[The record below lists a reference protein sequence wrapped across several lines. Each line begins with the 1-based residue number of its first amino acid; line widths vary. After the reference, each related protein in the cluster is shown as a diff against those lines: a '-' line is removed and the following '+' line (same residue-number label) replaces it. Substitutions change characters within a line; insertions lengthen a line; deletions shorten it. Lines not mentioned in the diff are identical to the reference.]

1 MLHARSLLYWRLA
14 AYYFSFYTTVGAI
27 VVFWGPYLQFRGFDA
42 VAIGQLVA
50 ILSATKVVAPYVW
63 GWLTDHGGQR
73 VHMIRYASFAAA
85 VIFAGVFVV
94 SDFVWM
100 ALVMLLFSFFW
111 NAGMPQFDAATLTLL
126 GKNHHRYSIIRS
138 TGSMGFITAVLLAG
152 LLLDAYGLQW
162 APLIIL
168 LLLAAVAASSL
179 AIPETG
185 HVQHDPAVDRSI
197 RPVLRRPAVQAV
209 LLAGFLM
216 QFGFG
221 PYNTFYSIH
230 LQAHG
235 YSETMVGVLWVA
247 GTLSEILM
255 FYCMHRM
262 LPVYRMKALLL
273 FCFLLGCVRWLLIG
287 YAADKLVVLVLA
299 QFMHAVTF
307 GMFHAVMIHLIHH
320 LFTGV
325 HQGRGQGLFNSLC
338 YGAGAGVGS
347 LLSGYAW
354 QSWGAQASFTLA
366 AAVSAVG
373 GVIVLVGPTVEV
385 GDAVARQR
393 RARTR

>member
-1 MLHARSLLYWRLA
+1 MLHARSLLYWRLS

-42 VAIGQLVA
+42 VAIGQLIA
-50 ILSATKVVAPYVW
+50 ILSATKIIAPYVW
-63 GWLTDHGGQR
+63 GWLTDHGGRR

-85 VIFAGVFVV
+85 VIFAGVFAV
-94 SDFVWM
+94 SDFVLM

-126 GKNHHRYSIIRS
+126 GRNHHRYSIIRS
-138 TGSMGFITAVLLAG
+138 TGSMGFVTAVLLAG
-152 LLLDAYGLQW
+152 LLLELYGLQW

-168 LLLAAVAASSL
+168 LLLVAVAASSL
-179 AIPETG
+179 AIPDTG
-185 HVQHDPAVDRSI
+185 DTAHDPAVDRSI
-197 RPVLRRPAVQAV
+197 WPVLKRPAVQAV

-230 LQAHG
+230 LQTHG
-235 YSETMVGVLWVA
+235 YGETMVGVLWVV
-247 GTLSEILM
+247 GTISEIFM
-255 FYCMHRM
+255 FYYMHRI
-262 LPVYRMKALLL
+262 LPAYRMKSLLL
-273 FCFLLGCVRWLLIG
+273 FCFLLGCLRWLIIG
-287 YAADKLVVLVLA
+287 YGADSLTALVLA
-299 QFMHAVTF
+299 QLMHAVTF

-338 YGAGAGVGS
+338 YGAGAAVGS

-354 QSWGAQASFTLA
+354 QAWGAEAGFTLA
-366 AAVSAVG
+366 AAASAAG
-373 GVIVLVGPTVEV
+373 GLIVLVGPAVEV
-385 GDAVARQR
+385 GDAEARQR
-393 RARTR
+393 AVRIR